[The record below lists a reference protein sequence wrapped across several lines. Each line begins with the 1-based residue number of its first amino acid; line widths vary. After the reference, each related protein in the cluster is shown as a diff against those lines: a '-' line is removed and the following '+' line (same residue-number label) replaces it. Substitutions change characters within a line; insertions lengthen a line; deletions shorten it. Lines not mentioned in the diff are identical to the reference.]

1 MSVLRQDPTTKEWII
16 FATERARRPDDFIKG
31 DTTVAAQGEKP
42 PVSSC
47 PFCPENE
54 AATPPAVLT
63 FPAGPS
69 QSWSVRVIPNKFAAL
84 VPGKSQGYQ
93 RIENL
98 YFQMEG
104 VGAHEVVIETPEH
117 DQLLALVPEDQLF
130 NVLKA
135 YRERYRTLRQ
145 EPWAKL
151 ILIFKNQGES
161 AGTSLRHPHSQIVAT
176 PVVPREV
183 RQKYAVATAYY
194 DDTGRCIYCDV
205 VKEELGIKERVLL
218 ATDRFVVFHPY
229 ASRFPFETWIA
240 PKQHRSAFGDVPDE
254 DLQEL
259 AHVLKVTLWKFHS
272 GLGNPDYNYVIH
284 SAPVEDERKSYYLWH
299 LQIIPRLSKMAGFEL
314 GSGMAI
320 NTVLPEETAEFL
332 RQVV

>member
-1 MSVLRQDPTTKEWII
+1 MPVLRQDPTTKEWII
-16 FATERARRPDDFIKG
+16 FATERAKRPDDFIKG
-31 DTTVAAQGEKP
+31 IPSRSAEKL

-47 PFCPENE
+47 PFCPGNE
-54 AATPPAVLT
+54 AATPPAIVTL
-63 FPAGPS
+63 PAG
-69 QSWSVRVIPNKFAAL
+69 QSALWSVRVVPNKFAAL
-84 VPGKSQGYQ
+84 VPGRSQGYQ
-93 RIENL
+93 RVEKL
-98 YFQMEG
+98 YLQMGG

-117 DQLLALVPEDQLF
+117 DQLLALVAEDQLF

-161 AGTSLRHPHSQIVAT
+161 SGTSLRHPHSQIVAT

-194 DDTGRCIYCDV
+194 DDTGQCIYCDV
-205 VKEELGIKERVLL
+205 VKEELRIKEQVLL

-259 AHVLKVTLWKFHS
+259 AQVLKTTLWKFHS
-272 GLGNPDYNYVIH
+272 GLRSPDYNYVIH
-284 SAPVEDERKSYYLWH
+284 SAPVDDERKSYYLWH
-299 LQIIPRLSKMAGFEL
+299 LQLIPRLSKMAGFEL

-320 NTVLPEETAEFL
+320 NTVLPEETAKFL